1 MAERRIQEFEPCLK
15 KKPDIVIT
23 LGDGTT
29 SDDARRFKRLAD
41 AGWTIPETDEQA
53 IE

>member
-1 MAERRIQEFEPCLK
+1 MAEKHVPEFEPCLK
-15 KKPDIVIT
+15 RKPDIVVA
-23 LGDGTT
+23 LGDGTS
-29 SDDARRFKRLAD
+29 SDEARRFKRLAD